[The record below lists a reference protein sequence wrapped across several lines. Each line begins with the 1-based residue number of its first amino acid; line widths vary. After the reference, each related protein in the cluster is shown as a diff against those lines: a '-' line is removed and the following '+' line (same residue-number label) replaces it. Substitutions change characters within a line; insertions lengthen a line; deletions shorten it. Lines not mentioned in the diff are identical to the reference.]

1 MPSSY
6 LVYKISNT
14 VNDRLY
20 VGLTTNGLEKRW
32 REHRCAANINVDKP
46 LYRAMR
52 LHGVDKFT
60 IELLYEATSVEDMR
74 QAEIRYIAELKTHVN
89 DGGYNL
95 TDHGYKYGDVTRPRG
110 EDNYKAKLTEEMV
123 AFIRSPEHWDKS
135 NTAVLDMLEEMFGFD
150 GARDTIRDARRGDVW
165 AHLNDKYPPV
175 KTFRGARQAPKTEAQ
190 KAKSRET
197 LDEHRKN
204 AVKLS
209 ADLRRGKRGA
219 NAKLPEETIKAIF
232 YSPLSLLKTAI
243 QHGVSKKMVL
253 LIKQR
258 KTHVYLTKDL

>member
-14 VNDRLY
+14 ANDRLY

-52 LHGVDKFT
+52 LHGIDKFT
-60 IELLYEATSVEDMR
+60 IELLYEATSAEDMR
-74 QAEIRYIAELKTHVN
+74 QAELRYIVALKAHVK

-95 TDHGYKYGDVTRPRG
+95 TDHGFQHGNESASRG
-110 EDNYKAKLTEEMV
+110 EDSYRAKLTEEMV

-135 NTAVLDMLEEMFGFD
+135 NTAILDMLEEMFGFD
-150 GARDTIRDARRGDVW
+150 GARDTVRDARRGDHW
-165 AHLNDKYPPV
+165 QHLNDKYPPV

-197 LDEHRKN
+197 LDAYR
-204 AVKLS
+204 ADALVLS

-219 NAKLPEETIKAIF
+219 NAKLSEETVKSIF
-232 YSPLSLLKTAI
+232 YSPLSLLKTAM
-243 QHGVSKKMVL
+243 QHSVSKKMVL

>member
-14 VNDRLY
+14 VNERLY

-52 LHGVDKFT
+52 LHGVDKFK
-60 IELLYEATSVEDMR
+60 IDLLYEAPSIEDMR
-74 QAEIRYIAELKTHVN
+74 KAELRYIAELKTHVN

-95 TDHGYKYGDVTRPRG
+95 TDHGYQHGNDNQVKG
-110 EDNYKAKLTEEMV
+110 ERAANSKLTEEMV

-135 NTAVLDMLEEMFGFD
+135 NTAVLDMLEEMFDFD
-150 GARDTIRDARRGDVW
+150 GARDTIRDARRGDHW
-165 AHLNDKYPPV
+165 QHLNHKYPPV

-197 LDEHRKN
+197 LDAHRAN
-204 AVKLS
+204 ALVLS
-209 ADLRRGKRGA
+209 AKLRQGKRGL

-232 YSPLSLLKTAI
+232 YSPLSLLKTAM
-243 QHGVSKKMVL
+243 QHGISKKMVL

>member
-14 VNDRLY
+14 VNERLY

-52 LHGVDKFT
+52 LHGIDKFK
-60 IELLYEATSVEDMR
+60 IDLLYEAPSIEDMR
-74 QAEIRYIAELKTHVN
+74 EAELRYIAELKTHVN

-95 TDHGYKYGDVTRPRG
+95 TDHGYQYGDVTRPRG

-135 NTAVLDMLEEMFGFD
+135 NTIILDMLEEMFGFD

-165 AHLNDKYPPV
+165 THLNDKYPPI
-175 KTFRGARQAPKTEAQ
+175 KTFRGARQAPKTEEQ
-190 KAKSRET
+190 KTKSRQ
-197 LDEHRKN
+197 LLAAHHAQAIKLAAIQRK
-204 AVKLS
+204 
-209 ADLRRGKRGA
+209 GKRGS
-219 NAKLPEETIKAIF
+219 NAKLSEDVVKNIF
-232 YSPLSLLKTAI
+232 YSSKSLNKTAEEY
-243 QHGVSKKMVL
+243 GVSKKMVL

-258 KTHVYLTKDL
+258 KAHVYLTKDL

>member
-32 REHRCAANINVDKP
+32 REHRCASKTKVDKP

-52 LHGVDKFT
+52 LHGVENFK
-60 IELLYEATSVEDMR
+60 IELVYEATSAEDMR
-74 QAEIRYIAELKTHVN
+74 EAELRYIAELKAHVK

-95 TDHGYKYGDVTRPRG
+95 TDHGYQHGNEGVSRG
-110 EDNYKAKLTEEMV
+110 EDNYRAKLTEEMV

-135 NTAVLDMLEEMFGFD
+135 NTAILDMLEEMFGFD
-150 GARDTIRDARRGDVW
+150 GARDTVRDARRGDVW
-165 AHLNDKYPPV
+165 RHLNDKYPPV
-175 KTFRGARQAPKTEAQ
+175 RSGQGKRAVVTDKRRAISKQ
-190 KAKSRET
+190 T
-197 LDEHRKN
+197 LDMHREE
-204 AVKLS
+204 ALRKLAES
-209 ADLRRGKRGA
+209 KRGKRGP
-219 NAKLPEETIKAIF
+219 NAKLSEDTVRSVF
-232 YSPLSLLKTAI
+232 YSPLSLLKTAA
-243 QHGVSKKMVL
+243 QYGVSKKMVL

-258 KTHVYLTKDL
+258 KAHVYLTKEL